1 MTMAHVEMPVPV
13 NNSPIQDY
21 SHPDDHISP
30 TYEKADCF
38 FGRKLVMD
46 GVFLVCFKVLS
57 RNLKL
62 NHLDR
67 AATESSGTAGGQA
80 KPVVRSERDRPGVRN
95 AVPNDERVP
104 SSIGRA
110 ANPNKSEIPERA
122 ADRSRR
128 GKTQRVSKEWGRH
141 FSPNLLQSQGQSNQA
156 PTCILISDSF
166 WGLEKHLA

>member
-1 MTMAHVEMPVPV
+1 
-13 NNSPIQDY
+13 
-21 SHPDDHISP
+21 
-30 TYEKADCF
+30 
-38 FGRKLVMD
+38 MD
-46 GVFLVCFKVLS
+46 GVFLYLRVFKVVS
-57 RNLKL
+57 YNLKL

-67 AATESSGTAGGQA
+67 AATESGGTAGGQA

-128 GKTQRVSKEWGRH
+128 GKTQRVSKE
-141 FSPNLLQSQGQSNQA
+141 
-156 PTCILISDSF
+156 
-166 WGLEKHLA
+166 